1 MGNNWL
7 GKGKEKGI
15 NMFSEHEAKK
25 IEVAHASIYHELEF
39 AFAEITS
46 SFPAM
51 VSYCCFWI
59 VRNS

>member
-1 MGNNWL
+1 
-7 GKGKEKGI
+7 
-15 NMFSEHEAKK
+15 MFSEHEAKK